1 MRQRRLRAADLFAH
15 GATQA
20 EVARTLGASR
30 QAALIWYR
38 RWQAGG
44 AQALHG
50 AGRAG
55 RRPRLS
61 AAQLDQVEQALLAG
75 ARTHGYDTDQ
85 WTLARVAQVIQQVTG
100 ISYHPGHVWR
110 LLRRLDWTPQRPA
123 RRATERNDEQIARWI
138 AEDWP

>member
-1 MRQRRLRAADLFAH
+1 MRQRRLRAADLSAH

-30 QAALIWYR
+30 QAALVWHR

-44 AQALHG
+44 AHALHG

-61 AAQLDQVEQALLAG
+61 AAQLDQVDQALLAG
-75 ARTHGYDTDQ
+75 ARTHGDDTGL
-85 WTLARVAQVIQQVTG
+85 WTLARVAQVTG
-100 ISYHPGHVWR
+100 RVAGVSHHPGHVWR
-110 LLRRLDWTPQRPA
+110 LLRRLDWAPQRPA
-123 RRATERNDEQIARWI
+123 RRATERNDEQTARWT
-138 AEDWP
+138 AEGWP

>member
-1 MRQRRLRAADLFAH
+1 MATRASHVPPHDNHRRTPRHLTAMRQRRLRAADLSAH

-30 QAALIWYR
+30 QAALVWYR

-44 AQALHG
+44 AHALHG

-61 AAQLDQVEQALLAG
+61 AAQLDQALLAG
-75 ARTHGYDTDQ
+75 ARTHGDDTGL
-85 WTLARVAQVIQQVTG
+85 WTRWPA
-100 ISYHPGHVWR
+100 WR
-110 LLRRLDWTPQRPA
+110 R
-123 RRATERNDEQIARWI
+123 
-138 AEDWP
+138 